1 MKRSQHK
8 NKPNKAVSVEDLK
21 LYLLQWRIATNLK
34 RNLKMFKR
42 KNLKEKKKEKKIGI
56 LEFL

>member
-8 NKPNKAVSVEDLK
+8 NKPNKAASEEDLK
-21 LYLLQWRIATNLK
+21 LYQLQWRIATNLK

-42 KNLKEKKKEKKIGI
+42 KNLKEK
-56 LEFL
+56 